1 MDDAVKVAPHVYK
14 VLVDNDRVRV
24 LEARMK
30 PGEKTTMHSHPA
42 VVAYGV
48 NDGKYKFTSPDGQ
61 SMDIEMSAGQAMYMD
76 SVEHATENT
85 GSTEGLVILI
95 ELK

>member
-24 LEARMK
+24 LESRMK

-42 VVAYGV
+42 VVAYAV
-48 NDGKYKFTSPDGQ
+48 TDGKYKFTSPDGQ
-61 SMDIEMSAGQAMYMD
+61 SMEFELKAGQAMYMD
-76 SVEHATENT
+76 SVEHATENV
-85 GSTEGLVILI
+85 GAAEGCAILI